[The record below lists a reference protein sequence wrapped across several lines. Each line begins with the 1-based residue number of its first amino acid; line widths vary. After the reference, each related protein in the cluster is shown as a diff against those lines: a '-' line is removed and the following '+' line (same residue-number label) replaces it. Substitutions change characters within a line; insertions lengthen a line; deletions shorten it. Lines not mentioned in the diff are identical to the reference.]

1 MIALGKEQL
10 HDHAPVL
17 LQTRRLR
24 GDLHALLN
32 QRDACRLKARSALE
46 FHEAEAARARFG
58 EPVEVAECG
67 DGDGVFAR
75 GIQDGLVGACADVFA
90 IDH

>member
-10 HDHAPVL
+10 QHHAPVF

-24 GDLHALLN
+24 GDLHALLD
-32 QRDACRLKARSALE
+32 QRDTSRMEPRRALE

-58 EPVEVAECG
+58 KAVEVAERG
-67 DGDGVFAR
+67 DRNGVFAR
-75 GIQDGLVGACADVFA
+75 GIQDGLVGARADVFA
-90 IDH
+90 IDD